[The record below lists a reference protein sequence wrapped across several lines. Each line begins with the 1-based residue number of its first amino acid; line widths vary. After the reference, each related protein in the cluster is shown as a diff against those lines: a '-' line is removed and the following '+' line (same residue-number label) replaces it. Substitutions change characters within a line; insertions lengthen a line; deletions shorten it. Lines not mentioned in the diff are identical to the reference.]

1 MTDSRARSVEHGAA
15 RKDNAPPEPSLPE
28 AGVARTYDRMA
39 PLYDTVFGRVLEP
52 GRRRMAQCI
61 RTLQPASLLEV
72 GVGTGLALA
81 GYPPECRIVGI
92 DLSHDMLARA
102 RERAA
107 RLPQHHIAIEHMNAE
122 RMRFPDGSFDC
133 VTLPYVLSVTPR
145 PAELVREV
153 RRVCKPGGT
162 IVVLNH
168 FSGSKAWWLL
178 ERAVRSAAEHVGFR
192 SDFRYDEQILVHDW
206 EVLSVESVNLFGLS
220 RLVVLRNL
228 ARSQGVAEETP
239 GSPPRP

>member
-1 MTDSRARSVEHGAA
+1 MKMTDSRARSVDPHHARHGES
-15 RKDNAPPEPSLPE
+15 PPTESSASSE
-28 AGVARTYDRMA
+28 SGVARTYDRLA
-39 PLYDTVFGRVLEP
+39 PLYDTVFGQVLEP
-52 GRRRMAQCI
+52 GRRRMAQCV

-92 DLSHDMLARA
+92 DLSHDMLERA

-122 RMRFPDGSFDC
+122 RMRFPDASFDC

-145 PAELVREV
+145 PAELVREA

-162 IVVLNH
+162 LVVLNH

-192 SDFRYDEQILVHDW
+192 SDFRYDEQILAHDW
-206 EVLSVESVNLFGLS
+206 QVLSVESVNLFGLS
-220 RLVVLRNL
+220 KLVVLRN
-228 ARSQGVAEETP
+228 RGE
-239 GSPPRP
+239 

>member
-1 MTDSRARSVEHGAA
+1 VS
-15 RKDNAPPEPSLPE
+15 E

-39 PLYDTVFGRVLEP
+39 PLYDTLFGQVLEP
-52 GRRRMAQCI
+52 GRKRMAALV

-81 GYPPECRIVGI
+81 GYPAECSIVGI
-92 DLSHDMLARA
+92 DLSHDMLERA

-107 RLPQHHIAIEHMNAE
+107 RLPLHHIAIEHMNAE
-122 RMRFPDGSFDC
+122 RMRFPDAAFDC

-145 PAELVREV
+145 PVDLVREV
-153 RRVCKPGGT
+153 RRVCKPEGT

-168 FSGSKAWWLL
+168 FSGSRLWWLL

-192 SDFRYDEQILVHDW
+192 SDFRYDEQILAHDW
-206 EVLSVESVNLFGLS
+206 QVLSAEPVNLFGLS
-220 RLVVLRNL
+220 KLVVLRN
-228 ARSQGVAEETP
+228 
-239 GSPPRP
+239 RPSR

>member
-1 MTDSRARSVEHGAA
+1 MTDSRAPPGGHRASRANERSPLE
-15 RKDNAPPEPSLPE
+15 PPVSE
-28 AGVARTYDRMA
+28 AGVARTYDRLA
-39 PLYDTVFGRVLEP
+39 PLYDTLFGQVLEP
-52 GRRRMAQCI
+52 GRKRMAQRV

-81 GYPPECRIVGI
+81 GYPAECRIVGI
-92 DLSHDMLARA
+92 DLSHDMLDRA

-107 RLPQHHIAIEHMNAE
+107 ALPRHQIAIEHMNAE
-122 RMRFPDGSFDC
+122 RMRFPDGAFDC

-162 IVVLNH
+162 IIVLNH
-168 FSGSKAWWLL
+168 FSGSRLWWLL

-192 SDFRYDEQILVHDW
+192 SDFRYDDQILAHDW
-206 EVLSVESVNLFGLS
+206 QVLGVEPVNLFGLS
-220 RLVVLRNL
+220 KLVVLRN
-228 ARSQGVAEETP
+228 
-239 GSPPRP
+239 

>member
-1 MTDSRARSVEHGAA
+1 RRARAAGTGLASPSGMCKLACPAQPTWNGIKMTDSRARSVDHGAA

-92 DLSHDMLARA
+92 DLSHDML
-102 RERAA
+102 
-107 RLPQHHIAIEHMNAE
+107 
-122 RMRFPDGSFDC
+122 
-133 VTLPYVLSVTPR
+133 
-145 PAELVREV
+145 
-153 RRVCKPGGT
+153 
-162 IVVLNH
+162 
-168 FSGSKAWWLL
+168 
-178 ERAVRSAAEHVGFR
+178 
-192 SDFRYDEQILVHDW
+192 
-206 EVLSVESVNLFGLS
+206 
-220 RLVVLRNL
+220 
-228 ARSQGVAEETP
+228 
-239 GSPPRP
+239 